1 LTHNIYN
8 KKMKKL
14 IAIFLL
20 VFSTSLV
27 FGQANGLVISNKASG
42 GAIGTAAATVDVAS
56 LFNVN
61 QTTASQTL
69 TVPNL
74 TNTTN
79 GKTIHINNVGSTAFT
94 LLSKTIEPGT
104 GILLRWTGSAWNISG
119 VGNATGGGGGSGD
132 IEGVTAGNGISG
144 GGTTGTVTISADTS
158 ILATKNG
165 LLLKVDKSGTKVLS
179 DENYSTAEKS
189 KLSGIATGATAN
201 STDAQLR
208 DRSTHTGQDQISDV
222 SGLQSALNLKANTAD
237 LGNSATRNVGT
248 TTGTVAAGDDSRFNV
263 AGANTL
269 TGTTLASNVTASSLT
284 SVGTLATLTVTAPI
298 VGSESTGSSTT
309 INTNVPYNER
319 TLTGNTTFTFS
330 NAANDKTW
338 IVIVKNV
345 GTAYTVTW
353 PTVEWGSNGAPTQR
367 ANTGTTGGDVYTFI
381 QVNGVIHGAAR
392 Q

>member
-1 LTHNIYN
+1 
-8 KKMKKL
+8 MKKL

-20 VFSTSLV
+20 VLNTSLV

-42 GAIGTAAATVDVAS
+42 GAIGTSAATVDVAS

-74 TNTTN
+74 TNATN
-79 GKTIHINNVGSTAFT
+79 GKTIHVNNVGSTAFT

-119 VGNATGGGGGSGD
+119 VGNATGGGGTGD
-132 IEGVTAGNGISG
+132 IEGVTAGIGLTG
-144 GGTTGTVTISADTS
+144 GGTSGTVTLNADTS
-158 ILATKNG
+158 SVLAT
-165 LLLKVDKSGTKVLS
+165 
-179 DENYSTAEKS
+179 
-189 KLSGIATGATAN
+189 
-201 STDAQLR
+201 
-208 DRSTHTGQDQISDV
+208 ISDV
-222 SGLQSALNLKANTAD
+222 SIVQTDLTAHKANTSNPHSVTKAQVGLGNVDNTSDANKPVSTATQSALNLKANTAD

-263 AGANTL
+263 AAANTL
-269 TGTTLASNVTASSLT
+269 TGNTLASNVTASSLT

-381 QVNGVIHGAAR
+381 QVNGVIHGAVR

>member
-1 LTHNIYN
+1 
-8 KKMKKL
+8 MKKL
-14 IAIFLL
+14 FLASL
-20 VFSTSLV
+20 ILFVQLTFAQSTGTV
-27 FGQANGLVISNKASG
+27 VANKPSG
-42 GAIGTAAATVDVAS
+42 GAITLGTSS

-61 QTTASQTL
+61 QTTAAQTI
-69 TVPNL
+69 TVPSP
-74 TNTTN
+74 T
-79 GKTIHINNVGSTAFT
+79 GTIYQIQVNNVGSAAFT

-104 GILLRWTGSAWNISG
+104 GIFLRWTGSAWNISG

-201 STDAQLR
+201 SSDATLLAR
-208 DRSTHTGQDQISDV
+208 ANHTGTQLKNTIS
-222 SGLQSALNLKANTAD
+222 D
-237 LGNSATRNVGT
+237 LGNSAGLNVGT
-248 TTGTVAAGDDSRFNV
+248 TSGTVAAGDDSRFNV
-263 AGANTL
+263 AAASTL
-269 TGTTLASNVTASSLT
+269 TGNTLASNVTESSLT
-284 SVGTLATLTVTAPI
+284 SVGTLATLTVTATI

-309 INTNVPYNER
+309 INTNVTYNER
-319 TLTGNTTFTFS
+319 TLTENTTFTFS

-345 GTAYTVTW
+345 GTAYTVAW
-353 PTVEWGSNGAPTQR
+353 PGGIEWGSNGPPTQR
-367 ANTGTTGGDVYTFI
+367 ANTGTNGGDVYTFI

>member
-1 LTHNIYN
+1 
-8 KKMKKL
+8 MKKL
-14 IAIFLL
+14 SLLFVLL
-20 VFSTSLV
+20 VSASLV
-27 FGQANGLVISNKASG
+27 FGQANGIVISNKASG

-61 QTTASQTL
+61 QTTAGQTL

-74 TNTTN
+74 TNTTK

-201 STDAQLR
+201 DTDANLKNR
-208 DRSTHTGQDQISDV
+208 ANHTGQDQISDV
-222 SGLQSALNLKANTAD
+222 SGLQSALDLKQTANSQAVIS
-237 LGNSATRNVGT
+237 GNVINW
-248 TTGTVAAGDDSRFNV
+248 
-263 AGANTL
+263 
-269 TGTTLASNVTASSLT
+269 NVTHQYL
-284 SVGTLATLTVTAPI
+284 
-298 VGSESTGSSTT
+298 
-309 INTNVPYNER
+309 

-330 NAANDKTW
+330 NAADTKIIMVYISNASTS
-338 IVIVKNV
+338 
-345 GTAYTVTW
+345 YTVTW
-353 PTVEWGSNGAPTQR
+353 PAGIKWGINGPPVQTVGT
-367 ANTGTTGGDVYTFI
+367 NTDVYTFS
-381 QVNGVIHGAAR
+381 QVNGIIYGAVR